1 MPYEKPLPKINAD
14 NQPFWEGCRRHE
26 LRFQKCTDCGQV
38 RWPPSVLCPQ
48 CHSMQTSWL
57 TAKGMGRV
65 YSYAVYHTAFH
76 PGFKAEL
83 PYTVAVVVLD
93 EGPRLLSTIVDCPPD
108 QVTCDMPVQVVWE
121 DVDEALTLPKFKPAS
136 HDPAG

>member
-1 MPYEKPLPKINAD
+1 
-14 NQPFWEGCRRHE
+14 
-26 LRFQKCTDCGQV
+26 
-38 RWPPSVLCPQ
+38 
-48 CHSMQTSWL
+48 MQTSWL
-57 TAKGMGRV
+57 TSKGMGRV

-108 QVTCDMPVQVVWE
+108 QVTCDMPVQIAWE
-121 DVDEALTLPKFKPAS
+121 DVDEALTLPKFRPAS
-136 HDPAG
+136 HDLAS